1 MTENAAVLERQV
13 AAIRQFN
20 RFYTGRIGVLQE
32 GLVGSPFSLTEA
44 RLLYE
49 LAHRDGVSAGAL
61 ARDLALD
68 PGYLSRALRGLERR
82 GLVSRKPAPDDGR
95 RMQLALTDAGR
106 DAFAGL
112 DAASRDAVTAMLD
125 PVGPEDRD
133 RLVGAM
139 ARIER
144 LLDGAPTAARLSNR
158 VPARLPAYLLRPHRP
173 GDMGWVIH
181 RHGALYAAEY
191 HWDETFEA
199 LVAEI
204 CADFIRNFDPKRD
217 CCWIAEQDGV
227 IVGSAFVVHGDQ
239 DGVAKFRLLYVEPSA
254 RGLGIG
260 KRLVE
265 ECLRFARQAGYRTMT
280 LWTNDILVA
289 ARRIYEAA
297 GFHLV
302 AEAPHHSFGHDLVG
316 QTWER
321 AL

>member
-1 MTENAAVLERQV
+1 MTEDAAVLERQV

-49 LAHRDGVSAGAL
+49 LAHRDDVSAGAL

-82 GLVSRKPAPDDGR
+82 GLVSRNPAPDDGR
-95 RMQLALTDAGR
+95 RMRLALTDAGR

-125 PVGPEDRD
+125 PVRPEDRN

-144 LLDGAPTAARLSNR
+144 LLDGARQAQLSNK
-158 VPARLPAYLLRPHRP
+158 VPSYVLRPHRP

-191 HWDETFEA
+191 GWDETFEA

-204 CADFIRNFDPKRD
+204 CADFVRKFDPKRD

-227 IVGSAFVVHGDQ
+227 IVGSAFVVHGDK
-239 DGVAKFRLLYVEPSA
+239 DGVAKFRLLYVEPTA

-265 ECLRFARQAGYRTMT
+265 ECLRFARLAGYRTMT

-297 GFHLV
+297 GFRLV

>member
-1 MTENAAVLERQV
+1 MIEDTAALERQV
-13 AAIRQFN
+13 AAVRQFN
-20 RFYTGRIGVLQE
+20 RFYTGRIGVLRE
-32 GLVGSPFSLTEA
+32 SLVGSAFSLTEA

-49 LAHRDGVSAGAL
+49 LAHRDDVSAGTL
-61 ARDLALD
+61 AQDLELD
-68 PGYLSRALRGLERR
+68 PGYLSRTLRGLERR
-82 GLVSRKPAPDDGR
+82 GLVSRTPAPDDGR
-95 RMQLALTDAGR
+95 RMLLALTEAGR
-106 DAFAGL
+106 EAFAGL
-112 DAASRDAVTAMLD
+112 DEASRNAVTAMLK
-125 PVGPEDRD
+125 PVGSEDRR
-133 RLVGAM
+133 RLVDAM
-139 ARIER
+139 ARIEG
-144 LLDGAPTAARLSNR
+144 LLDGARPPQQSNR
-158 VPARLPAYLLRPHRP
+158 LPSYVLRPHRP

-191 HWDETFEA
+191 GWDETFEA

-204 CADFIRNFDPKRD
+204 CADFIRKFDPKRD
-217 CCWIAEQDGV
+217 CCWIAEQDGTV
-227 IVGSAFVVHGDQ
+227 VGSAFVVRGDK
-239 DGVAKFRLLYVEPSA
+239 DGVAKFRLLYVEPTA

-265 ECLRFARQAGYRTMT
+265 ECLRFARRAGYRTMT

-297 GFHLV
+297 GFHLM